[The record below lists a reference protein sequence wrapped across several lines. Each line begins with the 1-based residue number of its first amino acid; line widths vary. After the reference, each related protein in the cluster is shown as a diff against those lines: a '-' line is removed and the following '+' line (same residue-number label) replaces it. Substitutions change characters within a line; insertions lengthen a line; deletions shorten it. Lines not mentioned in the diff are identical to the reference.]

1 MARYEIMVLSNPVAG
16 REAEFNAW
24 YTNTHI
30 LDLLKCPGVITAQR
44 FKAVEAQSPNAAQ
57 RYLARYEVETDDLA
71 ATMALVQG
79 RLGGPHMPMSEA
91 FDMASAVFLVVEPVT
106 EKIAESVKVAA
117 E

>member
-1 MARYEIMVLSNPVAG
+1 MARYNVIVLSNPVAG

-57 RYLARYEVETDDLA
+57 RYIAQYEVETDDLA
-71 ATMALVQG
+71 ATMALIQG
-79 RLGGPHMPMSEA
+79 RLGGPQMPMSEA
-91 FDMASAVFLVVEPVT
+91 FDMATAVFLVVEPVT
-106 EKIAESVKVAA
+106 EKIAAGAKVAA